1 MVNLVEITADGNCF
15 YRGISYLLL
24 GDENYFEN
32 IKELIIHW
40 IENNYQQYV
49 SFFSDDDKKKFQ
61 KKIFQKMNIYILK
74 KNSWGSYYTFEIA
87 CLIFN
92 LSIAVLIDDGFN
104 S

>member
-15 YRGISYLLL
+15 YRSISYLLL

-49 SFFSDDDKKKFQ
+49 SFFSDDD
-61 KKIFQKMNIYILK
+61 
-74 KNSWGSYYTFEIA
+74 
-87 CLIFN
+87 
-92 LSIAVLIDDGFN
+92 
-104 S
+104 